1 MNILIFSIS
10 AGGGHQNAAEAIKE
24 CAILNDKNSK
34 VEIIDTLKYINP
46 LIDKLVIGSYLN
58 SIKINPYLYKKLY
71 YQSEDDDTL
80 SSISAKF
87 NEVMSERIVSLIKN
101 FNPDVIIA
109 THPFPEEMLSILK
122 GKKMIDVPVI
132 CILTDYAVHSLW
144 VHPNIDAFIVSN
156 SDMINEMTMRNV
168 DKNLV
173 HVLGIPVKNSFLK
186 NHDRKQTLKELG
198 FSSNLKTVLIM
209 GGSLGIGKISKI
221 YDAISRISIDIQI
234 IAITGNNKKLYNDL
248 IKLKENSKK
257 ETRIIGYTNEV
268 NKYMQ
273 CCDLLVTKPGGLTVT
288 EAIITGTP
296 MAAFSAIPGA
306 EDKNLDFI
314 LKHNIA
320 VYIDNEKNCGN
331 IIEKLLLDDEKL
343 KDMGKNCRMFSKPNA
358 GNDIYKLILNLI
370 QKNSAI

>member
-58 SIKINPYLYKKLY
+58 SIKINPYWYKKLY
-71 YQSEDDDTL
+71 YQSEDDDTI

-87 NEVMSERIVSLIKN
+87 NEVMSERIISLIKD
-101 FNPDVIIA
+101 FNADVIVA

-132 CILTDYAVHSLW
+132 CILTDYAVHSFW

-156 SDMINEMTMRNV
+156 PDMIDEMAMHNV

-186 NHDRKQTLKELG
+186 NHDKKQTLKELG
-198 FSSNLKTVLIM
+198 FSPNLKTVLIM

-221 YDAISRISIDIQI
+221 YDAISKISIDIQI

-248 IKLKENSKK
+248 IKFKENSKK

-273 CCDLLVTKPGGLTVT
+273 CCDILVTKPGGLTVT

-331 IIEKLLLDDEKL
+331 IIEELLLDDEKL
-343 KDMGKNCRMFSKPNA
+343 KDMGKNCKMFSKPNA

-370 QKNSAI
+370 QKNSAT

>member
-71 YQSEDDDTL
+71 YQSEDDDTI

-87 NEVMSERIVSLIKN
+87 NEVMSERIISLIKQ
-101 FNPDVIIA
+101 FNADVLVA

-122 GKKMIDVPVI
+122 EKKMINVPVI

-156 SDMINEMTMRNV
+156 SDMIDEMAMRNV

-186 NHDRKQTLKELG
+186 NHDKKQTLKELG
-198 FSSNLKTVLIM
+198 FSSSLKTVLIM

-221 YDAISRISIDIQI
+221 YDAISKISIDVQI

-248 IKLKENSKK
+248 IKLKESSKK

-314 LKHNIA
+314 LRHNIA
-320 VYIDNEKNCGN
+320 VYIDNEKNCGS
-331 IIEKLLLDDEKL
+331 IIENLLLDDEKL
-343 KDMGKNCRMFSKPNA
+343 KEMGENCRMLSKPDA
-358 GNDIYKLILNLI
+358 GNDIYRLISSLI